1 MSKDSDDKPVGIEM
15 LPQSP
20 EGDLHDVEFNKLSKL
35 NCNFSYLSAYL
46 LYFLTRILTT

>member
-20 EGDLHDVEFNKLSKL
+20 EGDLHDAEFNILGNL
-35 NCNFSYLSAYL
+35 MYNFM
-46 LYFLTRILTT
+46 